1 MAPRQGDPSAMHG
14 RGRVEAGVAL
24 FELRSALVSLCRA
37 GSRMSMRAILAVLLA
52 ISAIP
57 QSAAGRDP
65 LEPGMVTSQVAL
77 DNAPEGVRAWRV
89 HYITGGRS
97 GAALQETSA
106 VIMAPEADRT
116 AEPRGVVAWTHGT
129 WGTASQCAPSLSE
142 RFFEV
147 TPAVGAVAMGYVV
160 VAPDY
165 PGLGAGTVHPY
176 LVGQPTGQSVIDAV
190 RAARR
195 MPEVNAGRRFVVW
208 GESQGG
214 HAALWTAMIARDA
227 GDLELLGAAAGAPPT
242 DLAANFREAT
252 DPNARAFLTALATE
266 SWSRYFDV
274 PLELGKRRTPG
285 LVRKLA
291 GQCVS
296 TATTPKLSTIV
307 GMLALRRDLKKD
319 DFTTRSPWSR
329 IIAENSV
336 SARLPVPVLL
346 AQTREDPLVSP
357 RVTRDFAR
365 RACGEGVTVG
375 WIDLPGKDHATTARQ
390 SSAATLAWIA
400 QRFAGAPAPDDC
412 RTLGS
417 RDQTEG
423 RTR

>member
-1 MAPRQGDPSAMHG
+1 
-14 RGRVEAGVAL
+14 
-24 FELRSALVSLCRA
+24 
-37 GSRMSMRAILAVLLA
+37 MSMRLALAVLLA
-52 ISAIP
+52 ISANP
-57 QSAAGRDP
+57 QAAAARDP
-65 LEPGMVTSQVAL
+65 LEPGMVTSQVPL

-106 VIMAPEADRT
+106 VIMAPEADRRM
-116 AEPRGVVAWTHGT
+116 AGPRGVVAWTHGT
-129 WGTASQCAPSLSE
+129 WGTASKCAPSLSG
-142 RFFEV
+142 RFFEL
-147 TPAVGAVAMGYVV
+147 TPAVDAVAMGYVV

-165 PGLGAGTVHPY
+165 PGLGLGPVHPY

-195 MPEVNAGRRFVVW
+195 MPEVNADRRFVVW

-214 HAALWTAMIARDA
+214 HAALWTALIAREA
-227 GDLELLGAAAGAPPT
+227 GDLELIGAAAGAPPT

-252 DPNARAFLTALATE
+252 DPNARAFLTALAAE

-307 GMLALRRDLKKD
+307 GMLALRSDLKKD
-319 DFTTRSPWSR
+319 DFTTRSPWLR

-365 RACGEGVTVG
+365 RACAQGVAVG
-375 WIDLPGKDHATTARQ
+375 WIDLPGKDHATTAKQ

-412 RTLGS
+412 RKLGS
-417 RDQTEG
+417 RDQTEEP
-423 RTR
+423 TQ